1 MRTCVVGGGLA
12 GTLLAWRLALAA
24 PRDVIDLVLGARC
37 RADATTAS
45 GGAVR
50 AYEPDP
56 EQRRLATASLVE
68 LLASPTLRRW
78 ARYQR
83 VPSVY
88 LPSGGP
94 VATADLAQ
102 IDRSVPGSVQE
113 LSATGLA
120 RLGWADV
127 HPGAVAVAE
136 HRAGYLVPSR
146 LRDAVL
152 ADAAVRRRVRPV
164 PAALAA
170 LTIRDDDTLEC
181 MVGAD
186 RRRYDVVVIA
196 AGAWTPGLLARA
208 GLPAGEYR
216 TKSIQY
222 TVHRTE
228 GWRPPQF
235 VDEVIGLYGR
245 PAPDGGLLLGLPTD
259 QWGVD
264 PDRPPVTP
272 ALHDQAARLARTR
285 FPKLRIGPAART
297 VGGADCYGAHPT
309 LSLRPVV
316 DTGHRLFTF
325 TGGAGGSV
333 KTALAASQEA
343 ATTLAEDQD
352 GPALTPL
359 APRKGM
365 P

>member
-24 PRDVIDLVLGARC
+24 PHDVIDLVLGPRC

-78 ARYQR
+78 GRYQR
-83 VPSVY
+83 VASVY
-88 LPSGGP
+88 LRSGGP
-94 VATADLAQ
+94 VPAAELAE
-102 IDRSVPGSVQE
+102 IDRSLPGSVQP
-113 LSATGLA
+113 LSAAGLA

-127 HPGAVAVAE
+127 HPGAVAVHE
-136 HRAGYLVPSR
+136 HRAGYLAPGK

-152 ADAAVRRRVRPV
+152 ADGATRRRVRLL
-164 PAALAA
+164 PAALDV
-170 LTIRDDDTLEC
+170 LTLRDNGTVEC
-181 MVGAD
+181 RVGAG
-186 RRRYDVVVIA
+186 RREYDVVVLA
-196 AGAWTPGLLARA
+196 AGAWTPGLLASA
-208 GLPAGEYR
+208 GLPAGDYR

-222 TVHRTE
+222 TVYRT
-228 GWRPPQF
+228 GDFRPPQF

-272 ALHDQAARLARTR
+272 ALQEAAVRLARTR
-285 FPKLRIGPAART
+285 FPRLRIGPAART

-309 LSLRPVV
+309 LTLRPVV
-316 DTGHRLFTF
+316 GTDHRLFTF

-333 KTALAASQEA
+333 KTALAASQDA
-343 ATTLAEDQD
+343 ATQLAGKDD
-352 GPALTPL
+352 SSALMPL
-359 APRKGM
+359 VPREGK